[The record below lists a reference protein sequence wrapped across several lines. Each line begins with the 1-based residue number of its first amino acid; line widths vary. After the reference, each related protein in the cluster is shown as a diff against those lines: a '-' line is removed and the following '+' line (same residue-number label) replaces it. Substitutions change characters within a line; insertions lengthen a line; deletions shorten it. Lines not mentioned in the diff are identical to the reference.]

1 MTWPLRSAA
10 ATKRSLSHCSAHGLR
25 KSGQRLLLRRLYC
38 RGEWRA
44 RPASTE
50 SGGLKNAIGPFL
62 KERMQQRNI
71 WSAIQD
77 LPSRHAKE
85 IRAQS
90 IAGRM
95 AVRGLYLP
103 AQAPWLVDF
112 VSELLSFRAGKHDDM
127 VDCCGLLGQLLGNL
141 AAGEAPRAKEP
152 PKILSADATTCT
164 VTLNDLFEAE
174 EHRHRRSARIW

>member
-1 MTWPLRSAA
+1 V
-10 ATKRSLSHCSAHGLR
+10 
-25 KSGQRLLLRRLYC
+25 
-38 RGEWRA
+38 
-44 RPASTE
+44 
-50 SGGLKNAIGPFL
+50 IGPFL

-90 IAGRM
+90 IARRM

-103 AQAPWLVDF
+103 AQAPWLADF
-112 VSELLSFRAGKHDDM
+112 VNELLSFPARKHDDI
-127 VDCCGLLGQLLGNL
+127 VDCCSLLGQLLGNL

-152 PKILSADATTCT
+152 PKILSTDATTCT
-164 VTLNDLFEAE
+164 VTLNDLFEAAE
-174 EHRHRRSARIW
+174 KHRHRRVRIW